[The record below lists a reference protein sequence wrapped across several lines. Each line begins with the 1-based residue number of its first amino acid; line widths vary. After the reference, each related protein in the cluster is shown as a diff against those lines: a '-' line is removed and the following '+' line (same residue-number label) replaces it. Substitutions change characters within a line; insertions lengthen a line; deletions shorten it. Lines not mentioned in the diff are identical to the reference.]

1 LIFLFGLCAMG
12 CMAIFAIF
20 FCTLFF
26 WIFFRCDFIKRKN
39 ILYLYSC
46 IFVVNEKTLLT
57 SCCNCCPATPPA
69 PLDCWVRAGMT
80 YPDLKCSKAE
90 RRGVSHE
97 ARNTTWLLFWVVAHS
112 DAMSKGITKKA
123 MDRAVPVQQANSR
136 GRIGS
141 RRFLRWLL
149 CLGKPP

>member
-1 LIFLFGLCAMG
+1 
-12 CMAIFAIF
+12 MA
-20 FCTLFF
+20 
-26 WIFFRCDFIKRKN
+26 
-39 ILYLYSC
+39 
-46 IFVVNEKTLLT
+46 
-57 SCCNCCPATPPA
+57 
-69 PLDCWVRAGMT
+69 
-80 YPDLKCSKAE
+80 YPDLKCSEAK

-97 ARNTTWLLFWVVAHS
+97 ARNTTWLLFGVVEHS
-112 DAMSKGITKKA
+112 EAMSKGITQKA